1 MIVIMKVRQ
10 LLILFIFI
18 FNIAYPQSQKK
29 TLGTSVQGS
38 LTVTV
43 TVVPSVWRVMEPDGE
58 QEVALAKALDSKEF
72 FSQGP
77 QRKPKP
83 AAHSKH
89 PVKASGSIIQQNG
102 RSEGA
107 ISEVI
112 STRSTKFEVTEE
124 TKMMNVVDGD
134 KMTQQPVRVTT
145 IVPQ

>member
-1 MIVIMKVRQ
+1 MGNKRSRSRKHLIQKNSSVR
-10 LLILFIFI
+10 
-18 FNIAYPQSQKK
+18 
-29 TLGTSVQGS
+29 GH
-38 LTVTV
+38 
-43 TVVPSVWRVMEPDGE
+43 
-58 QEVALAKALDSKEF
+58 
-72 FSQGP
+72 